1 MGQTYNITMKHF
13 NGVDYDTLLPASVQ
27 LEKIKY
33 TGTGLFGESSPTSV
47 MFSSAPQLVL
57 LPNYGVP
64 NKDGTLWRL
73 QTNQSFT
80 PAELFSTNY
89 VEIASYTSAANG
101 VLYAKKSNDGKTF
114 SWYSDNN
121 ASAQSNATNKEYY
134 CYGISGLVNVVGS
147 GATTWLFTENQS
159 FVVPFTGRYY
169 LELHGGGGGA
179 QYGNDVN
186 RHKFSAGGGGSGQKY
201 DSISLTAGESVN
213 IVIGSAGEN
222 NYRSNT
228 TGTPAVA
235 GGSTSFGTYSVNG
248 GGEAKFSETGTI
260 FASKLIAGAGSGN
273 IGTSGSKILDSE
285 DSVASGG
292 VGGGIVGSFYGC
304 GGAHAASNVTGQ
316 KDPTA
321 GAVYLKY
328 LGE

>member
-1 MGQTYNITMKHF
+1 MGQTYNITMRHF

-57 LPNYGVP
+57 LPNYGIP

-89 VEIASYTSAANG
+89 VQIASYASSSDG

-114 SWYSDNN
+114 SWYANKG
-121 ASAQSNATNKEYY
+121 AEQQSNTSGKEYY
-134 CYGISGLVNVVGS
+134 CYGISGLMSAIGAGS
-147 GATTWLFTENQS
+147 TTWLFTENQT
-159 FVVPFTGRYY
+159 FIVPFTGRYY

-179 QYGNDVN
+179 KYGYDVS
-186 RHKFSAGGGGSGQKY
+186 RRKFSAGGGGSGQKY

-222 NYRSNT
+222 KPQQSGS
-228 TGTPAVA
+228 GTPAVA
-235 GGSTSFGTYSVNG
+235 GGLTSFGTYSVNG
-248 GGEAKFSETGTI
+248 GGEAKFS
-260 FASKLIAGAGSGN
+260 ASSINVAYLVAGAGSGN

-285 DSVASGG
+285 NSVAQGG

-304 GGAHAASNVTGQ
+304 GGAQAASTVEGQ
-316 KDPTA
+316 KNPTA

>member
-57 LPNYGVP
+57 LPNYGIP
-64 NKDGTLWRL
+64 NKDGTLWRVH
-73 QTNQSFT
+73 TNQSFT
-80 PAELFSTNY
+80 PAELFSTSY
-89 VEIASYTSAANG
+89 IQIASYTSGADG
-101 VLYAKKSNDGKTF
+101 VLYAKKSDDGKTF
-114 SWYSDNN
+114 SWYADKG
-121 ASAQSNATNKEYY
+121 AKQQSNTRGKEYY
-134 CYGISGLVNVVGS
+134 CYGISGLMSAIGAGS
-147 GATTWLFTENQS
+147 TTWLFTENQT
-159 FVVPFTGRYY
+159 FIVPFTGRYY

-179 QYGNDVN
+179 NSGYDVN
-186 RHKFSAGGGGSGQKY
+186 RNYFSAGGGGSGQKY
-201 DSISLTAGESVN
+201 DAMSLTAGESVN
-213 IVIGSAGEN
+213 IVIGSAGQQ
-222 NYRSNT
+222 SG

-235 GGSTSFGTYSVNG
+235 GGLTSFGAYSVNG
-248 GGEAKFSETGTI
+248 GGEAKFSGSSI
-260 FASKLIAGAGSGN
+260 NVAYLVAGAGSGN
-273 IGTSGSKILDSE
+273 IGTSGSKILNSE

-304 GGAHAASNVTGQ
+304 GGAEAASTISGR
-316 KDPTA
+316 KYPTA

>member
-27 LEKIKY
+27 LEKVKY

-47 MFSSAPQLVL
+47 MFSSAPQLIL

-64 NKDGTLWRL
+64 NKDGTLWQL
-73 QTNQSFT
+73 WANQSFT

-89 VEIASYTSAANG
+89 VKIASYANGSDG

-114 SWYSDNN
+114 SWYADKG
-121 ASAQSNATNKEYY
+121 AAQQSNASGKEYY
-134 CYGISGLVNVVGS
+134 CYGISGLMSAIGAGS
-147 GATTWLFTENQS
+147 TTWLFTENQT
-159 FVVPFTGRYY
+159 FIVPFTGRYY

-179 QYGNDVN
+179 KYGYDVN
-186 RHKFSAGGGGSGQKY
+186 RRNFSAGGGGSGQKY

-222 NYRSNT
+222 KPQQSGS
-228 TGTPAVA
+228 GTPSVA
-235 GGSTSFGTYSVNG
+235 GGLTSFGTYSVNG
-248 GGEAKFSETGTI
+248 GGEAKFSGSSI
-260 FASKLIAGAGSGN
+260 NVAYLVAGAGSGN

-285 DSVASGG
+285 NSVAQGG

-304 GGAHAASNVTGQ
+304 GGAQAASTISGK

>member
-1 MGQTYNITMKHF
+1 M
-13 NGVDYDTLLPASVQ
+13 
-27 LEKIKY
+27 
-33 TGTGLFGESSPTSV
+33 
-47 MFSSAPQLVL
+47 
-57 LPNYGVP
+57 
-64 NKDGTLWRL
+64 LWGGR
-73 QTNQSFT
+73 TN
-80 PAELFSTNY
+80 
-89 VEIASYTSAANG
+89 
-101 VLYAKKSNDGKTF
+101 
-114 SWYSDNN
+114 
-121 ASAQSNATNKEYY
+121 
-134 CYGISGLVNVVGS
+134 
-147 GATTWLFTENQS
+147 WLFTENQR

-179 QYGNDVN
+179 KYGYDVN
-186 RHKFSAGGGGSGQKY
+186 RRNFSAGGGGSGQKY

-222 NYRSNT
+222 KPQQSSY
-228 TGTPAVA
+228 GTPAVA
-235 GGSTSFGTYSVNG
+235 GGLTSFGTYSVNG

-285 DSVASGG
+285 NSVAQGG

-304 GGAHAASNVTGQ
+304 GGAEAASTTTGK

>member
-33 TGTGLFGESSPTSV
+33 TGNGLFGESSPTSV

-57 LPNYGVP
+57 LPNYGIP
-64 NKDGTLWRL
+64 NKDETLWRL

-89 VEIASYTSAANG
+89 IQIASYASSANG
-101 VLYAKKSNDGKTF
+101 VLYAKKSADGKTF
-114 SWYSDNN
+114 SWYADKG
-121 ASAQSNATNKEYY
+121 ATQQSNTSGKEYY
-134 CYGISGLVNVVGS
+134 CYGISGLMSAIGAGS
-147 GATTWLFTENQS
+147 TTWLFTENQT
-159 FVVPFTGRYY
+159 FIVPFTGRYY

-179 QYGNDVN
+179 KYGYDVN
-186 RHKFSAGGGGSGQKY
+186 RNYFSAGGGGSGQKY

-222 NYRSNT
+222 KPQQSG

-235 GGSTSFGTYSVNG
+235 GGLTSFGTYSVNG
-248 GGEAKFSETGTI
+248 GGEAKFSGSSI
-260 FASKLIAGAGSGN
+260 NVAYLVAGAGSGN
-273 IGTSGSKILDSE
+273 IGTSGSKIVDSE

-304 GGAHAASNVTGQ
+304 GGAQAASTISGQ

>member
-47 MFSSAPQLVL
+47 MFYVAPQLIL
-57 LPNYGVP
+57 LPNYGIP
-64 NKDGTLWRL
+64 NKDGTLWQLR
-73 QTNQSFT
+73 TNQSFT
-80 PAELFSTNY
+80 PSELFSTNY
-89 VEIASYTSAANG
+89 VQIAPYASGSSG

-114 SWYSDNN
+114 SWYANKG
-121 ASAQSNATNKEYY
+121 AEQQSNTSGKEYY
-134 CYGISGLVNVVGS
+134 CYGISGLMSAIGAGS
-147 GATTWLFTENQS
+147 TTWLFTENQT
-159 FVVPFTGRYY
+159 FIVPFTGRYY

-179 QYGNDVN
+179 KYGYDAY
-186 RHKFSAGGGGSGQKY
+186 RRYFSAGGGGSGQKY

-213 IVIGSAGEN
+213 IVIGSAGAN
-222 NYRSNT
+222 NPQQQNS
-228 TGTPAVA
+228 GVPAVA
-235 GGSTSFGTYSVNG
+235 GGATSFGTYSVNG
-248 GGEAKFSETGTI
+248 GGEAKFSGSSINSAYLT
-260 FASKLIAGAGSGN
+260 AGAGSGN
-273 IGTSGSKILDSE
+273 IGTSGSKIFDSE
-285 DSVASGG
+285 DSVAPGG

-304 GGAHAASNVTGQ
+304 GGAEAASTTTGK